1 MQKKLF
7 CLDHGSNNN
16 ITNNL
21 INNNPI
27 NFADLAHNNTFSI
40 SNNLD
45 LMLNNYLQTN
55 NFIELCP
62 CYYI

>member
-1 MQKKLF
+1 MIRDYNSIKDAEEAF

-40 SNNLD
+40 SNNPD
-45 LMLNNYLQTN
+45 LITY
-55 NFIELCP
+55 NF
-62 CYYI
+62 YFFF